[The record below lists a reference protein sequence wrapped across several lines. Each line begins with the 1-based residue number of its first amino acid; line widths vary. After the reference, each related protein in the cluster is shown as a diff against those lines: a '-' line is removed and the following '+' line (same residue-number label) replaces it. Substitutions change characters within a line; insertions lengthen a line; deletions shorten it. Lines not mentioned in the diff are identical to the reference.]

1 MYKINEKKMFFDVA
15 DGLAVVINTTTGMY
29 YGTGLLGTAIL
40 SALADGITPS
50 KIAAKIRENAGC
62 PEDFDQRLDSF
73 INELVSK
80 EILVPA
86 EDSDGEPVFKADVY
100 EEGFDLSLDEY
111 AEVQDLLQADPIHD
125 VSEEMGWPVLGD
137 PN

>member
-1 MYKINEKKMFFDVA
+1 MYRINEKKMFFDVA

-50 KIAAKIRENAGC
+50 KILAKIRENAGC
-62 PEDFDQRLDSF
+62 PDDFEKRLDSF

-80 EILVPA
+80 EILIPA
-86 EDSDGEPVFKADVY
+86 EDSNEEPVFEKGVY
-100 EEGFDLSLDEY
+100 EEGFDLTLDEY